1 MRRERDYMIIEIL
14 AIISIP
20 AIASTAYL
28 LGKQSVE
35 NRENQAYRA
44 GVRDGY
50 EEAAKENK
58 VVRIAR

>member
-1 MRRERDYMIIEIL
+1 MIIEIL

-35 NRENQAYRA
+35 SRENEAYRC
-44 GVRDGY
+44 GLQDGY
-50 EEAAKENK
+50 EEAARENK
-58 VVRIAR
+58 VVRMTR

>member
-1 MRRERDYMIIEIL
+1 MIIEIL

-35 NRENQAYRA
+35 SRENQAYRV

-50 EEAAKENK
+50 HEGIESQSKVLRMAK
-58 VVRIAR
+58 